1 MVSFLEDFQFA
12 EAGTI
17 GGFYGGIDDEETYF
31 NFTNYITPS
40 KIYKLNLNTME
51 YALFLKKN

>member
-1 MVSFLEDFQFA
+1 MVAFFEDFQFA

-31 NFTNYITPS
+31 NFTNYITPQRF
-40 KIYKLNLNTME
+40 IN
-51 YALFLKKN
+51 